1 MSNEYI
7 NIVYRDFNFNIS
19 IIDYNVMKNI
29 DEEYY
34 ILENIYNTYKKDF
47 DNGIIIL
54 VNIYDFI
61 II

>member
-7 NIVYRDFNFNIS
+7 NIVYRDFNFNMS

-47 DNGIIIL
+47 DNGLIIL

>member
-19 IIDYNVMKNI
+19 ISDYDIMKNI
-29 DEEYY
+29 DEEYD

-47 DNGIIIL
+47 DNGLIIL

>member
-19 IIDYNVMKNI
+19 ISDYDIMKNI
-29 DEEYY
+29 DDEYY

-47 DNGIIIL
+47 DNGLIIL

>member
-19 IIDYNVMKNI
+19 ISDYDIMKNI
-29 DEEYY
+29 DDEYL

-47 DNGIIIL
+47 DNGLIIL

>member
-19 IIDYNVMKNI
+19 ISDYDIMKNI
-29 DEEYY
+29 DEEYE

-47 DNGIIIL
+47 DHGLIIL

>member
-7 NIVYRDFNFNIS
+7 NIVYRDFNFYIS
-19 IIDYNVMKNI
+19 IINYNVMKNI

-47 DNGIIIL
+47 DNGLIIL

>member
-19 IIDYNVMKNI
+19 ISDYDIMKNI
-29 DEEYY
+29 DEEYE

-47 DNGIIIL
+47 DNGLIIL

>member
-7 NIVYRDFNFNIS
+7 NIVYRDFNFNMS